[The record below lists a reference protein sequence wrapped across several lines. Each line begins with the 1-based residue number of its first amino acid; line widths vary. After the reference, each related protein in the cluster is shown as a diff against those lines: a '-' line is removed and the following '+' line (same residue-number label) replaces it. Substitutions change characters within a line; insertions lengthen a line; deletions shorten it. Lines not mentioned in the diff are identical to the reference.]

1 MKVTNDISPIREFKR
16 TESKEKPTAE
26 QIRKKLQSH
35 KRKKLGIPEDN
46 VRISSAAKAKQQAL
60 KAQKTQSQKE
70 ALAPKSGH
78 VAEGVKHS
86 GEEGFGDVG
95 LNNPNSAETQEKL
108 KNILESGAF
117 PFNSKEKSVLQEILN
132 KSPKVS

>member
-1 MKVTNDISPIREFKR
+1 MKVTNDSSPIREFKR
-16 TESKEKPTAE
+16 AESKEKPTAE

-35 KRKKLGIPEDN
+35 KRKKLGIPEDT
-46 VRISSAAKAKQQAL
+46 VSISSAAKAKQQAM
-60 KAQKTQSQKE
+60 KAQKSQTQTEGIAAKKDQ
-70 ALAPKSGH
+70 

-95 LNNPNSAETQEKL
+95 PNNPNSAETQEKL
-108 KNILESGAF
+108 RSILESGAF
-117 PFNSKEKSVLQEILN
+117 PFNPKEKSVLQEILN